1 MNRTDSAPPLP
12 ATDWSRTALGA
23 RDGWP
28 PCLRLTVDILLNSP
42 LPMVLMW
49 GREQI
54 MVYNDAYASLIGL
67 ASLRAPGAN
76 VPSMQP
82 AAWSWNSA
90 AIRQAW
96 DGHSASYLGNSLP
109 VWRNG
114 GVTQLAL
121 DLYYTPI
128 RDDGDTVAGILCAL
142 SPAQATQG
150 AAAVADTRPL
160 RLLVV
165 EDNADARYLVCETL
179 RALGHEVHPA
189 ASGEEA
195 LPELSR
201 LSFDILFTDV
211 SLPGMSGVDLARRA
225 LQLAPGLEL
234 MFASGYGDELTRHLE
249 FPARS
254 LQKPYDIEQLQSAL
268 DQIARRLRGAT
279 P

>member
-1 MNRTDSAPPLP
+1 MNRTDSAPSPSI
-12 ATDWSRTALGA
+12 DWSRTALGA

-28 PCLRLTVDILLNSP
+28 PCLRLTVDILLNTP
-42 LPMVLMW
+42 LPMLLMW

-54 MVYNDAYASLIGL
+54 MVYNDAYAALIGL
-67 ASLRAPGAN
+67 ASLRAPGAS

-90 AIRQAW
+90 AIRLAW

-114 GVTQLAL
+114 GVTQQRL
-121 DLYYTPI
+121 DLYYTPV
-128 RDDGDTVAGILCAL
+128 RDEHDAVAGILCAL
-142 SPAQATQG
+142 SPSQA
-150 AAAVADTRPL
+150 APAAVADTRPL

-179 RALGHEVHPA
+179 RALGHEVQAA

-201 LSFDILFTDV
+201 QSFDILFTDV

-225 LQLAPGLEL
+225 LQQAPGLAL
-234 MFASGYGDELTRHLE
+234 LFASGYGDELTRHLE

-268 DQIARRLRGAT
+268 DQIARRLRGPA

>member
-1 MNRTDSAPPLP
+1 MNRTDTLP
-12 ATDWSRTALGA
+12 SIDWSRTALGA

-49 GREQI
+49 GREQV

-67 ASLRAPGAN
+67 ASLRAPGGN

-90 AIRQAW
+90 AIRHAW
-96 DGHSASYLGNSLP
+96 DGHSASYLGNNLP

-114 GVTQLAL
+114 GVAQQQL
-121 DLYYTPI
+121 DLYYTPV
-128 RDDGDTVAGILCAL
+128 RDDGGNVAGILCSL
-142 SPAQATQG
+142 SPSQAAP
-150 AAAVADTRPL
+150 AAAADTRAL

-195 LPELSR
+195 LPELAR
-201 LSFDILFTDV
+201 QKFDILFTDV

-225 LQLAPGLEL
+225 LQQAPGLEL
-234 MFASGYGDELTRHLE
+234 LFASGYGDELTRHLE

-268 DQIARRLRGAT
+268 DQIARRLR

>member
-1 MNRTDSAPPLP
+1 MNRTDPAPPP
-12 ATDWSRTALGA
+12 STDWSRTALGA

-28 PCLRLTVDILLNSP
+28 PCLRLTVDILLNTP
-42 LPMVLMW
+42 LPMLLMW
-49 GREQI
+49 GRQQI
-54 MVYNDAYASLIGL
+54 MVYNDAYAALIGL
-67 ASLRAPGAN
+67 ASLRPPGAN

-90 AIRQAW
+90 AIGRAW
-96 DGHSASYLGNSLP
+96 DGHSASYLGNNLP
-109 VWRNG
+109 VWRDG
-114 GVTQLAL
+114 AVTQLAL
-121 DLYYTPI
+121 DLYYTPV
-128 RDDGDTVAGILCAL
+128 RDENDTVAGILCAL
-142 SPAQATQG
+142 SPSRAAP
-150 AAAVADTRPL
+150 AAVAEARPL

-179 RALGHEVHPA
+179 RALGHEVHAA

-201 LSFDILFTDV
+201 QSFDVLFTDV

-225 LQLAPGLEL
+225 LQQAPGLAL
-234 MFASGYGDELTRHLE
+234 LFASGYGDELTRHLE

-254 LQKPYDIEQLQSAL
+254 LQKPYDIEQLQSEL
-268 DQIARRLRGAT
+268 DQIARLPPAAR

>member
-1 MNRTDSAPPLP
+1 MNRIDSAVSSP
-12 ATDWSRTALGA
+12 TDWSRTALGA

-28 PCLRLTVDILLNSP
+28 ACLKLTVDIVLNTP

-54 MVYNDAYASLIGL
+54 MVYNDAYAALIGL
-67 ASLRAPGAN
+67 SSLRAPGAS
-76 VPSMQP
+76 VPSIQP

-96 DGHSASYLGNSLP
+96 DGVSASYPGNSLP

-114 GVTQLAL
+114 GVTQQPL
-121 DLYYTPI
+121 DLYYTPV
-128 RDDGDTVAGILCAL
+128 RDDNEVVVGILCAL
-142 SPAQATQG
+142 SPSQVAP
-150 AAAVADTRPL
+150 AAAPIDRAL

-179 RALGHEVHPA
+179 RALGHEVESA

-195 LPELSR
+195 LPQLEKQ
-201 LSFDILFTDV
+201 SFDILFTDV

-225 LQLAPGLEL
+225 LQQTPGLEL
-234 MFASGYGDELTRHLE
+234 LFASGYGDELTRHLE
-249 FPARS
+249 FPAKS
-254 LQKPYDIEQLQSAL
+254 LQKPYDIEQLQSVL
-268 DQIARRLRGAT
+268 DEIAQRLPGTAA
-279 P
+279 

>member
-1 MNRTDSAPPLP
+1 MKQTDSAPSP
-12 ATDWSRTALGA
+12 AIDWSRTALGA

-42 LPMVLMW
+42 LPMLLMW
-49 GREQI
+49 GREQV

-114 GVTQLAL
+114 GVAQLAL

-128 RDDGDTVAGILCAL
+128 RDEGDTVAGILCAL
-142 SPAQATQG
+142 SPSQA
-150 AAAVADTRPL
+150 APAAVADTRPL

-179 RALGHEVHPA
+179 RALGHEVFPA

-201 LSFDILFTDV
+201 RSFDILFTDV

-268 DQIARRLRGAT
+268 DQIAKRLHGPA